1 MEISVEIIN
10 KLKDLAKQAFDN
22 NEIPVSAII
31 VDSLGN
37 IVSEGLNTRQSTGN
51 VLGHAEVNAI
61 QAAGNKLEDWRL
73 DGYSMIVTL
82 EPCEMCSC
90 IIKESRLDK
99 VYYFLPKKYNDLEY
113 NFNINKDQILGY
125 GEDKEYF
132 LELLTSFFDNKRWK
146 PLFLWY
152 NYPQEG

>member
-10 KLKDLAKQAFDN
+10 KLKDLAKKAFDN

-37 IVSEGLNTRQSTGN
+37 IVSEGVNTRQSTGN

-125 GEDKEYF
+125 DEDKEYF
-132 LELLTSFFDNKRWK
+132 LELLTSFFDNKR
-146 PLFLWY
+146 
-152 NYPQEG
+152 

>member
-125 GEDKEYF
+125 DEDKEYF
-132 LELLTSFFDNKRWK
+132 LELLTSFFDNKR
-146 PLFLWY
+146 
-152 NYPQEG
+152 

>member
-10 KLKDLAKQAFDN
+10 KLKDLAKKAFDN
-22 NEIPVSAII
+22 NESPVSAII

-37 IVSEGLNTRQSTGN
+37 IVSEGVNTRQSTGN

-125 GEDKEYF
+125 DEDKEYF

>member
-1 MEISVEIIN
+1 MGVIVMEISVEIIK
-10 KLKDLAKQAFDN
+10 KLRDLAKKAFDN

-125 GEDKEYF
+125 DEDKEEVYI
-132 LELLTSFFDNKRWK
+132 DDKRGRWV
-146 PLFLWY
+146 LVC
-152 NYPQEG
+152 

>member
-31 VDSLGN
+31 VDSSGN
-37 IVSEGLNTRQSTGN
+37 IVSEGLNTHQSTGN

-125 GEDKEYF
+125 DEDKEYF
-132 LELLTSFFDNKRWK
+132 LGLLTSFFDNKR
-146 PLFLWY
+146 
-152 NYPQEG
+152 

>member
-31 VDSLGN
+31 VDSFGN

-125 GEDKEYF
+125 DEDKEYF
-132 LELLTSFFDNKRWK
+132 LELLTSFFDNKR
-146 PLFLWY
+146 
-152 NYPQEG
+152 

>member
-99 VYYFLPKKYNDLEY
+99 VYYFLPKKYNDFEY

-125 GEDKEYF
+125 EEDKEYF
-132 LELLTSFFDNKRWK
+132 LELLTSFFDNKR
-146 PLFLWY
+146 
-152 NYPQEG
+152 

>member
-99 VYYFLPKKYNDLEY
+99 IYYFLPKKYNDLEY

-132 LELLTSFFDNKRWK
+132 LELLTSFFDNKR
-146 PLFLWY
+146 
-152 NYPQEG
+152 

>member
-31 VDSLGN
+31 VDSSGN

-99 VYYFLPKKYNDLEY
+99 VYYFLPKKYNDFEY

-125 GEDKEYF
+125 EEDKEYF

>member
-1 MEISVEIIN
+1 MGVIVMEISVEIIN
-10 KLKDLAKQAFDN
+10 KLRDLAKKAFDN

-99 VYYFLPKKYNDLEY
+99 VYYFLPKKYNDFEY

-125 GEDKEYF
+125 EEDKEYF
-132 LELLTSFFDNKRWK
+132 LELLTSFFDNKR
-146 PLFLWY
+146 
-152 NYPQEG
+152 

>member
-1 MEISVEIIN
+1 MGVIVMEISVEIIN

-22 NEIPVSAII
+22 KEIPVSAVV
-31 VDSLGN
+31 VDSMGN

-125 GEDKEYF
+125 EEDKEYF
-132 LELLTSFFDNKRWK
+132 LELLTSFFDNKR
-146 PLFLWY
+146 
-152 NYPQEG
+152 

>member
-61 QAAGNKLEDWRL
+61 LAAGNKLEDWRL
-73 DGYSMIVTL
+73 DGYSIIVTL

-113 NFNINKDQILGY
+113 NFNINKDQIRGY
-125 GEDKEYF
+125 EEDKEYF
-132 LELLTSFFDNKRWK
+132 LELLTSFFDNKR
-146 PLFLWY
+146 
-152 NYPQEG
+152 

>member
-1 MEISVEIIN
+1 MGVIVMEISVEIIN
-10 KLKDLAKQAFDN
+10 KLKDLAKKAFDN

-31 VDSLGN
+31 VDSSGN

-99 VYYFLPKKYNDLEY
+99 VYYFLPKKYNDFEY

-125 GEDKEYF
+125 EEDKEYF
-132 LELLTSFFDNKRWK
+132 LELLTSFFDNKR
-146 PLFLWY
+146 
-152 NYPQEG
+152 

>member
-1 MEISVEIIN
+1 MGVIVMEISVEIIN
-10 KLKDLAKQAFDN
+10 KLRDLAKKAFDN

-99 VYYFLPKKYNDLEY
+99 VYYFLPKKYNDFEY

-125 GEDKEYF
+125 EEDKEYF
-132 LELLTSFFDNKRWK
+132 LELLTSFFDNKW
-146 PLFLWY
+146 
-152 NYPQEG
+152 

>member
-99 VYYFLPKKYNDLEY
+99 VYYFLPKKYNDFEY

-125 GEDKEYF
+125 EEDKEYF

>member
-73 DGYSMIVTL
+73 DGYSMIVTS

-132 LELLTSFFDNKRWK
+132 LELLTSFFDNKR
-146 PLFLWY
+146 
-152 NYPQEG
+152 

>member
-99 VYYFLPKKYNDLEY
+99 VYYFLPKKYNDFEY

-132 LELLTSFFDNKRWK
+132 LELLTSFFDNKR
-146 PLFLWY
+146 
-152 NYPQEG
+152 

>member
-1 MEISVEIIN
+1 MEE
-10 KLKDLAKQAFDN
+10 L
-22 NEIPVSAII
+22 NEIAMRKAIEESKNNLKNNYKKGGPFGAVIVKNGKIISSAH
-31 VDSLGN
+31 
-37 IVSEGLNTRQSTGN
+37 NTVIEKHDATA
-51 VLGHAEVNAI
+51 HAEVNAI

-132 LELLTSFFDNKRWK
+132 LELLTSFFDNKR
-146 PLFLWY
+146 
-152 NYPQEG
+152 

>member
-99 VYYFLPKKYNDLEY
+99 VYYFLPKKYNDFEY

-125 GEDKEYF
+125 EEDKEYF
-132 LELLTSFFDNKRWK
+132 LELLTSFIDNKR
-146 PLFLWY
+146 
-152 NYPQEG
+152 

>member
-132 LELLTSFFDNKRWK
+132 LELLTSFFDNKR
-146 PLFLWY
+146 
-152 NYPQEG
+152 

>member
-99 VYYFLPKKYNDLEY
+99 VYYFLPKKYNDLV
-113 NFNINKDQILGY
+113 
-125 GEDKEYF
+125 
-132 LELLTSFFDNKRWK
+132 
-146 PLFLWY
+146 
-152 NYPQEG
+152 

>member
-99 VYYFLPKKYNDLEY
+99 VYYFLPKKYNDFEY
-113 NFNINKDQILGY
+113 NFNINKDQILGND
-125 GEDKEYF
+125 EDKEYF
-132 LELLTSFFDNKRWK
+132 LELLTSFFDNKR
-146 PLFLWY
+146 
-152 NYPQEG
+152 

>member
-31 VDSLGN
+31 VDSLGY

-51 VLGHAEVNAI
+51 VLGHADVNAI

-99 VYYFLPKKYNDLEY
+99 VYYFLPKKYNDFEY

-125 GEDKEYF
+125 EEDKEYF
-132 LELLTSFFDNKRWK
+132 LELLTSFFDNKR
-146 PLFLWY
+146 
-152 NYPQEG
+152 

>member
-132 LELLTSFFDNKRWK
+132 LELLTSFFNNKR
-146 PLFLWY
+146 
-152 NYPQEG
+152 

>member
-10 KLKDLAKQAFDN
+10 KLKDLAKKAFDN

-37 IVSEGLNTRQSTGN
+37 IVSEGVNTRQSTGN

-125 GEDKEYF
+125 DEDKEYF

>member
-1 MEISVEIIN
+1 MGVIVMEISVEIIN

-132 LELLTSFFDNKRWK
+132 LELLTSFFDNKR
-146 PLFLWY
+146 
-152 NYPQEG
+152 

>member
-37 IVSEGLNTRQSTGN
+37 IVSEGVNTRQSTGN

-125 GEDKEYF
+125 EEDKEYF
-132 LELLTSFFDNKRWK
+132 LELLTSFFDNKR
-146 PLFLWY
+146 
-152 NYPQEG
+152 

>member
-10 KLKDLAKQAFDN
+10 KLKDLAKLAFDN

-132 LELLTSFFDNKRWK
+132 LELLTSFFDNKR
-146 PLFLWY
+146 
-152 NYPQEG
+152 